1 MQIIEREKGSVTI
14 LDVSG
19 SLTIGEGDIE
29 LRDAV
34 LEVLAG
40 GPKNILLNMKN
51 VRKMDSSGVGEL
63 VAAYTSTRNRG
74 GELKLTQLSPKVG
87 AVLQVTRLV
96 GILEMFDDEET
107 AIASF

>member
-1 MQIIEREKGSVTI
+1 MQITEREKGSVTI

-40 GPKNILLNMKN
+40 GSKNILLNLKN